1 LRKVA
6 NRQQTSNKDISSLAE
21 VPVIKLIKTV
31 SSCGQVLTKTEA
43 VHAQPWLSIVTE
55 DPRGQRDQQWVMDDV
70 LLQLWDTRI
79 EAAATELGF
88 NGYDMQEGLARVCI
102 AHFLYQCVKDIL
114 LYWQ

>member
-1 LRKVA
+1 M
-6 NRQQTSNKDISSLAE
+6 D
-21 VPVIKLIKTV
+21 
-31 SSCGQVLTKTEA
+31 
-43 VHAQPWLSIVTE
+43 
-55 DPRGQRDQQWVMDDV
+55 DDV

-102 AHFLYQCVKDIL
+102 ANFLYQCVKDIL